1 LNYVEYLKKNPT
13 SVESIRGPLLEEK
26 IINSITSKA
35 TITNKKINIEQYK
48 KLEQQTFDI
57 KKDKI

>member
-1 LNYVEYLKKNPT
+1 MEYLKKNPT